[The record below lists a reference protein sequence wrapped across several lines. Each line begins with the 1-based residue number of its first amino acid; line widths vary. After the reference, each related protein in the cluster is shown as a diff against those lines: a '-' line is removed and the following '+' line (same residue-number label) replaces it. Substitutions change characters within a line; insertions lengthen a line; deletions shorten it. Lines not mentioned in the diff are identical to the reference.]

1 MRPAHVWA
9 IAARAL
15 CCRYRWMWVCC
26 PRGKAQS
33 ALRVGRILGG
43 RGKRRVTDTG
53 GRYWFP
59 RSAARRIRGGA
70 GKMVTG
76 GRGCRRSRPAATR
89 SPAGGDC
96 CLLPN
101 RMAACRPGD
110 ARQPR
115 QRKPV
120 HGHDHRCARG
130 RYGHENEPRSDR
142 PDTARVRSV
151 NPMSATS
158 AATTLRHDARSARPE
173 VVAHRRAG
181 RVRGRSAAGRVAPT
195 RDGRRSRCHTKAH
208 TTPASPNGFPKA
220 EGCRAGLGCR
230 RSWQQS
236 PGWGQPACIRP
247 AMVLG
252 CAGTRHFV
260 GSDMPVT

>member
-1 MRPAHVWA
+1 MRARHASRSCLGYRCTRPVLSLSVDVGVLPAWESAKCAEGWPHLG
-9 IAARAL
+9 R
-15 CCRYRWMWVCC
+15 
-26 PRGKAQS
+26 PRQAPGN
-33 ALRVGRILGG
+33 
-43 RGKRRVTDTG
+43 
-53 GRYWFP
+53 RYWRAVLVHPFRSTENP
-59 RSAARRIRGGA
+59 RWGRQDG
-70 GKMVTG
+70 TG

-101 RMAACRPGD
+101 RLAACRPGN

-130 RYGHENEPRSDR
+130 RDGHENEPRSDR
-142 PDTARVRSV
+142 PDMARVRSV

-158 AATTLRHDARSARPE
+158 AATTLRHDAHSARPE

-208 TTPASPNGFPKA
+208 TTPASPKRIPK
-220 EGCRAGLGCR
+220 GRGVPCRAGLGCR
-230 RSWQQS
+230 RS
-236 PGWGQPACIRP
+236 
-247 AMVLG
+247 
-252 CAGTRHFV
+252 
-260 GSDMPVT
+260 